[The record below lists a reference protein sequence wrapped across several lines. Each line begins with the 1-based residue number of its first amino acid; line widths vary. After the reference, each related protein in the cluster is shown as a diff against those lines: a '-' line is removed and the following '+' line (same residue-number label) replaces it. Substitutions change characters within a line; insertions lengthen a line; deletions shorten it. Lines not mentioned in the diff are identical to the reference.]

1 MKMEGETEEMKAMAQ
16 VQQQVEEVA
25 KAFVAHY
32 YYLFDNSRASLVSLY
47 NEPNSMLSFEGQKF
61 QGANSIVAKLSSLPF
76 EQCKH
81 NISTIDCQQSG
92 PANGILVFV
101 SGNLQLP
108 GEEHPLRFSQMFHLL
123 ATPEGNFYVQNDI
136 FRLNYG

>member
-1 MKMEGETEEMKAMAQ
+1 MGLEGDAVDMTATQMEE
-16 VQQQVEEVA
+16 QVEAVA
-25 KAFVAHY
+25 KAFVDHY
-32 YYLFDNSRASLVSLY
+32 YYQFDNNRATLISLY
-47 NEPNSMLSFEGQKF
+47 NEVTSMLSFEGQKI
-61 QGANSIVAKLSSLPF
+61 QGAQNISLKLNSLPF

-81 NISTIDCQQSG
+81 YISTIDCQQSG

-108 GEEHPLRFSQMFHLL
+108 GEEHLLRFSQMFHLIPTL
-123 ATPEGNFYVQNDI
+123 EGSFYVQNDI